1 MMYDAMPRYLDPTT
15 DFGFKRLFGRSDSP
29 ESKTILKAF
38 LHDILELPHPI
49 AELTYIPQEQLP
61 ESPAERTGIYDIYCV
76 DEQGNRF
83 IVEMQRNFMRYYK
96 ERALFYAT
104 FPIIHQIRKGTNY
117 DFSLLPVYSV
127 NIMRYKIDEEPHTV
141 RRIRLANV
149 ETGRVFY
156 EGLTFV
162 FVELPKFTRTLEQV
176 TTPTERWLYLLK
188 HLPEMEEIPP
198 TFQEEPFPQA
208 FEIARLA
215 ALSEKDR
222 EIYHHVMKR
231 VSDEKEVL
239 ETQFVMGR
247 ETGRMEGRK
256 EGEERGRKAGQEEG
270 RKQEKR
276 EMARAMLV
284 KGMDRTTVAE
294 ITGLSEEDLAAL

>member
-1 MMYDAMPRYLDPTT
+1 MPRYLDPTT

-38 LHDILELPHPI
+38 LHDILELSHPI
-49 AELTYIPQEQLP
+49 ADLNFIPQEQLP
-61 ESPAERTGIYDIYCV
+61 ESPAERIGIYDIYCV
-76 DEQGNRF
+76 DERGHRF

-127 NIMRYKIDEEPHTV
+127 NIMRYKIDEEPHAL

-149 ETGRVFY
+149 ETGKVFY

-162 FVELPKFTRTLEQV
+162 FVELPKFTLTLEKV
-176 TTPTERWLYLLK
+176 TTPTEHWLYLLK

-198 TFQEEPFPQA
+198 TFQDEPFPKA

-215 ALSEKDR
+215 ALSESER
-222 EIYHHVMKR
+222 ELYHHVMKR
-231 VSDEKEVL
+231 VSDEHEVL

-247 ETGRMEGRK
+247 ETGR
-256 EGEERGRKAGQEEG
+256 EEG

-276 EMARAMLV
+276 EMARAMLA
-284 KGMDRTTVAE
+284 KGMDRTTVVE